1 MLEVEALEENGKI
14 AEKLMSWEPG
24 IVVFCWNASC
34 CAGES
39 QSAADSLPFPG
50 RVRIV
55 QVPCASRVSE
65 YMIMSA
71 LRSGADGILVA
82 GGSEEDCPSARER
95 EGDRRRLLLLANLL
109 EFIGIEPGRVQISW
123 ESASAGPPLRVQVED
138 LISRV
143 KALGPASKLV
153 KQAEPGQGAE

>member
-1 MLEVEALEENGKI
+1 MI
-14 AEKLMSWEPG
+14 WEPG
-24 IVVFCWNASC
+24 IVVFCCNASS

-39 QSAADSLPFPG
+39 QPAAGSLPFPG

-55 QVPCASRVSE
+55 RVPCASRVSE

-82 GGSEEDCPSARER
+82 GGSEDDCPSARER
-95 EGDRRRLLLLANLL
+95 EGDRRRLVLLVNLL

-123 ESASAGPPLRVQVED
+123 ESALAGDELRV
-138 LISRV
+138 LIGNFTEEMKTLGAASR
-143 KALGPASKLV
+143 LV
-153 KQAEPGQGAE
+153 KQLEPVQVVE